1 MTHLA
6 ADHLVVA
13 YRRTSAPVLDG
24 LTVNFRPGALT
35 AVTGPSGSG
44 KSTLLYV
51 LGLLV
56 RPTAGDVIWHGA
68 PTRDLTDVQ
77 RSRVRAR
84 ETGFV
89 FQDSLL
95 DPTRSVLANV
105 CDAGLF
111 AGMDR
116 RTQERL
122 AQGLLERFG
131 LDHRSAHRPGEISGG
146 QAQRVALCRALLTSP
161 TVVLGDEP
169 TGNLDAAS
177 ARVVWQALRDH
188 AAEGATVVVATH
200 DESLAATADERL
212 VLK

>member
-1 MTHLA
+1 VTHLA
-6 ADHLVVA
+6 AEGLVVA

-24 LTVNFRPGALT
+24 LTVDFCPGALT

-56 RPTAGDVIWHGA
+56 RPTAGDVLWHGA

-84 ETGFV
+84 ETGLV

-95 DPTRSVLANV
+95 DPARSVLANV

-111 AGMDR
+111 AGMER
-116 RTQERL
+116 RTQVRR

-131 LDHRSAHRPGEISGG
+131 VDHRSAHRPGEISGG

-212 VLK
+212 VLG

>member
-6 ADHLVVA
+6 AEGLVVA

-24 LTVNFRPGALT
+24 LTVDFRPGALT

-56 RPTAGDVIWHGA
+56 RPTAGDVLWHGA

-95 DPTRSVLANV
+95 DPARSVLANV

-111 AGMDR
+111 AGMER
-116 RTQERL
+116 RTQVRR

-131 LDHRSAHRPGEISGG
+131 VDHRSAHRPGEISGG

-212 VLK
+212 VLG

>member
-6 ADHLVVA
+6 AEGLVVA

-24 LTVNFRPGALT
+24 LTVDFCPGALT

-56 RPTAGDVIWHGA
+56 RPTAGDVLWHGA

-95 DPTRSVLANV
+95 DPARSVLANV

-111 AGMDR
+111 AGMER
-116 RTQERL
+116 RTQVRR
-122 AQGLLERFG
+122 AQRLLERFG
-131 LDHRSAHRPGEISGG
+131 VDHRSAHRPGEISGG

-212 VLK
+212 VLG